1 MIPLRAASSLFPP
14 DLRLLPRRVLALA
27 LRDTNVVVAS
37 VIFNNLLRALSS
49 VILTRLLVP
58 EVFGI
63 AGLIGALA
71 FTLSLMSDLGFQA
84 FVVRHQDG
92 DKARFLDTV
101 WTVALIR
108 SALLTLLLIA
118 MSGPIAVMIGSPEL
132 APIIAAS
139 SLIFV
144 VEGVAS
150 VSLLTAIR
158 HRKILRLSLLEASVA
173 IFQFVAAAILAYFW
187 RNYWAILA
195 SILMGGALKSL
206 LSYLCFSDSL
216 RRLALDRQ
224 YLKDL
229 WGFARF
235 VTGSSIITVVL
246 VQSDKFV
253 LAALMPLEAFGLYVL
268 AGNLA
273 SAPLAFASA
282 YASRVLY
289 PAYSQAWRDGAENLR
304 EIFYEKRW
312 LPTLLYTFAAGG
324 LVGSAPLIIAILYD
338 PRYSGAAIYLQLLAI
353 SPLFALASNSA
364 NEALTATG
372 RIRATFQASIFKLV
386 WLAVAGPVAYLQW
399 QELGLVA
406 AVGLME
412 PVVLLFKWTQLQRVK
427 LLSIRK
433 EALFVV
439 AGLAGIAVGVL
450 ADHVLR
456 SSSLFPMLG

>member
-1 MIPLRAASSLFPP
+1 MIPLRAASSLFSP
-14 DLRLLPRRVLALA
+14 DLRLLPRRALAFA

-195 SILMGGALKSL
+195 SLLMGGALKSL

-289 PAYSQAWRDGAENLR
+289 PAPNPTAAE
-304 EIFYEKRW
+304 K
-312 LPTLLYTFAAGG
+312 
-324 LVGSAPLIIAILYD
+324 
-338 PRYSGAAIYLQLLAI
+338 LA
-353 SPLFALASNSA
+353 L
-364 NEALTATG
+364 
-372 RIRATFQASIFKLV
+372 
-386 WLAVAGPVAYLQW
+386 
-399 QELGLVA
+399 
-406 AVGLME
+406 
-412 PVVLLFKWTQLQRVK
+412 
-427 LLSIRK
+427 
-433 EALFVV
+433 
-439 AGLAGIAVGVL
+439 IAVGGYGRGVL
-450 ADHVLR
+450 APYSDLDLLFLRPWKTTARTESVTEFVLYVLWDLGVRVGQATRSVDECLKLARNDMTVRTTLLEARPLAGDHHR
-456 SSSLFPMLG
+456 GGSRRP